1 MTPQHWQQVKQIL
14 QSALERP
21 PCQRFAL
28 LDEASGCQP
37 SLRSEIESLILS
49 HDQTGD
55 SNQAT
60 VGGATASM
68 LAEDQ
73 RGSFIGKNIGLYKV
87 ICHIGKGGM
96 GDVFLA
102 HDPSLDRHV
111 ALKLLPAEFAQDKD
125 RLRRFKQEA
134 HAASALNHPNILTIH
149 EVGQIDSLN
158 FIVAEFIEGET
169 LRTHMHGERLIVHE
183 ALDVAIQIASALVAA
198 HKAGIVHRDI
208 KPENIMLREDGIVKV
223 LDFGLAKLTH
233 RATSTTDTEA
243 PTVMD
248 LTTDPG
254 TMMGTVKYMSPEQAR
269 GLDVDE
275 RTDIFSLGVLVYEM
289 ITGTQPFEGK
299 TNADVIASLLTTEPA
314 PIVFRG
320 REVPA
325 ELDRIVRKCLAKDRE
340 RRYRSAQELLDEL
353 DRLRRD
359 LDSGVAESQLIPK
372 LYGRLGENERAME
385 SLGSAGR
392 HRFLEH
398 VRTEPDFDNLRSE
411 RRFTDLLRR
420 IGLSQ

>member
-14 QSALERP
+14 QSALECQP
-21 PCQRFAL
+21 YQRFGL
-28 LDEASGCQP
+28 LDEASACQS

-49 HDQTGD
+49 HDLTGD

-60 VGGATASM
+60 AEGATASIFE
-68 LAEDQ
+68 EDQ
-73 RGSFIGKNIGLYKV
+73 RGSFIGKNIGSYK
-87 ICHIGKGGM
+87 IISHIGKGGM

-102 HDPSLDRHV
+102 HDLSLDRRV
-111 ALKLLPAEFAQDKD
+111 ALKLLPPEFAQNKD

-169 LRTHMHGERLIVHE
+169 LRTHMHGERLILHE
-183 ALDVAIQIASALVAA
+183 ALDIAIQIASALVAA

-223 LDFGLAKLTH
+223 LDFGIAKIAH
-233 RATSTTDTEA
+233 RAPSTIDTGA
-243 PTVMD
+243 PTVAT
-248 LTTDPG
+248 LTTVPG
-254 TMMGTVKYMSPEQAR
+254 TLMGTVSYMSPEQAR

-299 TNADVIASLLTTEPA
+299 TNADVIASLLTAEPA
-314 PIVFRG
+314 PIVVRG

-325 ELDRIVRKCLAKDRE
+325 ELNRIVRKCLAKDCE
-340 RRYRSAQELLDEL
+340 SRYRSAQELLDDLEHL
-353 DRLRRD
+353 SRC
-359 LDSGVAESQLIPK
+359 LDSGGVVALEEINEDPK
-372 LYGRLGENERAME
+372 RGFHNPTSGVVYPRNRNHISDDLMCLTLSRKRHSPRRL
-385 SLGSAGR
+385 
-392 HRFLEH
+392 F
-398 VRTEPDFDNLRSE
+398 
-411 RRFTDLLRR
+411 
-420 IGLSQ
+420 Q